1 MIPVFDGFAAL
12 KMVRTLLPHLVLL
25 NDRLPGM
32 DGLECLDLLRASKGM
47 QQTSVILMSAAPPQS
62 VQARTDLILLEKPF
76 EMESL
81 LTLIRHLLA
90 FELMRF
96 FLFPPLIYKISMEGV
111 TRLAETASIR
121 GMANR
126 EQYLITDLLVEGAI
140 PSLACRRQK
149 AASPW

>member
-1 MIPVFDGFAAL
+1 
-12 KMVRTLLPHLVLL
+12 
-25 NDRLPGM
+25 
-32 DGLECLDLLRASKGM
+32 
-47 QQTSVILMSAAPPQS
+47 
-62 VQARTDLILLEKPF
+62 
-76 EMESL
+76 
-81 LTLIRHLLA
+81 
-90 FELMRF
+90 
-96 FLFPPLIYKISMEGV
+96 MEGV